1 MAEPSNPHNVEGENP
16 EQPVVSADEDEDD
29 DVDVPGGGLPVLK
42 WSKGSFKT
50 LMATVQM
57 AKDWNATY
65 PQVGDTGADAPAGYI
80 TLWADFFNHGNLRLP
95 VTVFVAEV
103 LEYYHLHISQLS
115 SFGMFR
121 IRNFEYTFRA
131 HGLPITVENFRRFY
145 QLTVNTGFFSFT
157 QRHGSLK
164 LMTPPKGV
172 TGWKKRF
179 FYVKACAVYASMSF
193 RNVDVGVSDEDI
205 PVASAK
211 TADWFSRLRPI
222 ELKKLDNDQLWILRM
237 ILSRPDRKERP
248 VLREQGGADAVGLWR
263 MFEPDFKGQ
272 VELIAVELKKGF
284 NLEILKN
291 FRVPSKAVLDAPVPG
306 DARGVLA
313 DLGKFEKRVPKK
325 TVEKK
330 TVKKTVRGRG
340 KGSVEGSAAPSSVF
354 EAAGTYQS
362 CSRGYTDYVVV
373 SDTLEGL
380 GVIGSGLAA
389 GGTAVV
395 PPVVGEKRG
404 PEQKAAGGGEP
415 KRRRLQTRRVAPVQ
429 KKPAVA
435 TESREAGYSFFDIP
449 ASPPHTAAAGAGVSK
464 ETVAPKEAAAPF
476 VGPVGDPPLEKTVET
491 TADRI
496 FDTVDSSDNL
506 ISPDEGDG
514 LNLRFSDAG
523 KQKSDAE
530 VRQQDTEP
538 QKSSVDKGTGS
549 SAGGAGY
556 DGPPIQPGESELEYY
571 YRTYSPGRSMVYH
584 RPPWTVMQ
592 GDDISNDHAACKEI
606 LGGMGTPFEVER
618 ARAAPRELR
627 INQLSSMLVGTSIV
641 ANAILEDYKV
651 LGRREEDAA
660 RMRAEAEKLVEAA
673 RAGAEQLEKDK
684 AAFEKQKQTS
694 EWAAA
699 AQLKQVR
706 TLAKLLADG
715 RKSWNEKM
723 SNERKKWDA
732 SWAKQNDILFHARQE
747 LTNARAANAT
757 LSQEKAAAEAISVKA
772 LQAKAD
778 ALKALGEAKEAGARA
793 SKALEEAAEKES
805 RASKALEE
813 ANAERIRLGKVVE
826 SLQAEVQA
834 REVAVTDLT
843 ARVTAAEKRADAA
856 AEAKDAL
863 VSSFDQLEAD
873 REWLRTHGIARI
885 VEAIMNAP
893 ETASGLDLV
902 KERARDAG
910 FKAGYNRC
918 IGHINV
924 LSADGYTDQASG
936 FRDVDTEGRLKAAVT
951 SFYDTPL
958 ACVGELDDCL
968 EVADYVDRLRM
979 LYPDV
984 EEEEPA
990 GGAGGDAGT
999 SGTK

>member
-1 MAEPSNPHNVEGENP
+1 MAEPSSPHNVEGENP

-42 WSKGSFKT
+42 WSKGGFKT

-80 TLWADFFNHGNLRLP
+80 TLWADFFNDGNLRLP

-115 SFGMFR
+115 PFGMFR

-179 FYVKACAVYASMSF
+179 FFVKACAVYASMSF
-193 RNVDVGVSDEDI
+193 RNVNVGVSDEDI

-211 TADWFSRLRPI
+211 TVDWFSRLRPI

-237 ILSRPDRKERP
+237 MLSRPDRKERS

-306 DARGVLA
+306 NARGVLA

-354 EAAGTYQS
+354 EAAG
-362 CSRGYTDYVVV
+362 
-373 SDTLEGL
+373 
-380 GVIGSGLAA
+380 SGAAA

-435 TESREAGYSFFDIP
+435 AESRDAGYSFFDFP

-464 ETVAPKEAAAPF
+464 ETVAPKEPTAPF
-476 VGPVGDPPLEKTVET
+476 VGPVREPPLEKTVET
-491 TADRI
+491 AADRI

-523 KQKSDAE
+523 KQKSDTE
-530 VRQQDTEP
+530 VRQQDAKP
-538 QKSSVDKGTGS
+538 QKSPAGEKGSGS

-592 GDDISNDHAACKEI
+592 GDDISNDPATCREI
-606 LGGMGTPFEVER
+606 LGGLGTPFEVER

-641 ANAILEDYKV
+641 ANAILQDYKV
-651 LGRREEDAA
+651 LGRREEETA

-684 AAFEKQKQTS
+684 AAFEQQKQTS

-699 AQLKQVR
+699 AQLKQ
-706 TLAKLLADG
+706 
-715 RKSWNEKM
+715 
-723 SNERKKWDA
+723 
-732 SWAKQNDILFHARQE
+732 E
-747 LTNARAANAT
+747 LTNAKAANAT

-805 RASKALEE
+805 RSSKALDE
-813 ANAERIRLGKVVE
+813 ANAERIRLGKVVD

-834 REVAVTDLT
+834 REVAVADLT
-843 ARVTAAEKRADAA
+843 ARVSVAEKRADAA

-863 VSSFDQLEAD
+863 VSPFNQLEAD

-924 LSADGYTDQASG
+924 LSAGGYTDQASG
-936 FRDVDTEGRLKAAVT
+936 FRDVDTEGRLKAAVA

>member
-42 WSKGSFKT
+42 WSKGGFKT

-57 AKDWNATY
+57 AKDWDATY

-80 TLWADFFNHGNLRLP
+80 TLWADFFNDGNLRLP

-115 SFGMFR
+115 PFGMFQ

-145 QLTVNTGFFSFT
+145 QLTVNTSFFLFT

-179 FYVKACAVYASMSF
+179 FYVKACAVYATMSF
-193 RNVDVGVSDEDI
+193 RNVNVGVSDEDI
-205 PVASAK
+205 PVATAK
-211 TADWFSRLRPI
+211 TVDWFSRLRPI

-237 ILSRPDRKERP
+237 MLSRPDRKERP

-284 NLEILKN
+284 NLEILSN
-291 FRVPSKAVLDAPVPG
+291 FRVPSRAVLDAPVPG
-306 DARGVLA
+306 DARGILA

-340 KGSVEGSAAPSSVF
+340 KGSAESSAAPFSVS
-354 EAAGTYQS
+354 EAAGTYRS

-380 GVIGSGLAA
+380 GVIGSGAAA

-404 PEQKAAGGGEP
+404 PEQRAAGGGEP
-415 KRRRLQTRRVAPVQ
+415 KRRRLQTKRVAPAQ

-435 TESREAGYSFFDIP
+435 AESRDAGYSFFDFP

-464 ETVAPKEAAAPF
+464 ETVVPQEPTVPL
-476 VGPVGDPPLEKTVET
+476 VGPVRDPPLEKTVET

-506 ISPDEGDG
+506 ISPNEGDG
-514 LNLRFSDAG
+514 LDLRFSDAG

-530 VRQQDTEP
+530 VRQQDAEP
-538 QKSSVDKGTGS
+538 QKSPAGEKGSGS

-571 YRTYSPGRSMVYH
+571 YRTYSQGRSM
-584 RPPWTVMQ
+584 
-592 GDDISNDHAACKEI
+592 EI
-606 LGGMGTPFEVER
+606 LGGLGTPFEVEG

-627 INQLSSMLVGTSIV
+627 INQLSTMLVGSSIV

-651 LGRREEDAA
+651 LGRREEEAA
-660 RMRAEAEKLVEAA
+660 RMRAEAEKLVQAA
-673 RAGAEQLEKDK
+673 RVGAEQLEKDK

-694 EWAAA
+694 KWAAT

-706 TLAKLLADG
+706 TLAKLLADE

-723 SNERKKWDA
+723 SNERKKWNA

-747 LTNARAANAT
+747 LTNAKAANAT

-778 ALKALGEAKEAGARA
+778 ALKALEEAKEAGARA
-793 SKALEEAAEKES
+793 AKALEEAEERES

-813 ANAERIRLGKVVE
+813 ANAERIHLDKVVV

-834 REVAVTDLT
+834 REVAVTDFT
-843 ARVTAAEKRADAA
+843 ARVSVAEKRADAA

-863 VSSFDQLEAD
+863 VSSFNQLEAD

-885 VEAIMNAP
+885 VEAIRNAP

-902 KERARDAG
+902 RERARDAG

-918 IGHINV
+918 IGDINV
-924 LSADGYTDQASG
+924 LSAGGYTDKRSG
-936 FRDVDTEGRLKAAVT
+936 FHGVDVESHLKAAEA

-968 EVADYVDRLRM
+968 EAADYVDRLRM
-979 LYPDV
+979 LYPDTD
-984 EEEEPA
+984 EEEPA

>member
-1 MAEPSNPHNVEGENP
+1 
-16 EQPVVSADEDEDD
+16 
-29 DVDVPGGGLPVLK
+29 
-42 WSKGSFKT
+42 
-50 LMATVQM
+50 
-57 AKDWNATY
+57 
-65 PQVGDTGADAPAGYI
+65 
-80 TLWADFFNHGNLRLP
+80 
-95 VTVFVAEV
+95 
-103 LEYYHLHISQLS
+103 
-115 SFGMFR
+115 MFR

-131 HGLPITVENFRRFY
+131 HGLPISVENFRRFY

-237 ILSRPDRKERP
+237 MLSRPDRKERP
-248 VLREQGGADAVGLWR
+248 VLWEQGGADAVGLWR

-354 EAAGTYQS
+354 EAAG
-362 CSRGYTDYVVV
+362 
-373 SDTLEGL
+373 
-380 GVIGSGLAA
+380 SGAAA

-395 PPVVGEKRG
+395 PLVVGEKRG

-435 TESREAGYSFFDIP
+435 AESRDAGYSFFDIP
-449 ASPPHTAAAGAGVSK
+449 ASPPHTDAAGAGVSK
-464 ETVAPKEAAAPF
+464 ETVAPQEAAAPF
-476 VGPVGDPPLEKTVET
+476 VGPVRDPPLEKTVET

-530 VRQQDTEP
+530 VRQQDAEP
-538 QKSSVDKGTGS
+538 QKSPAGEKGSGS

-592 GDDISNDHAACKEI
+592 GDDISNDPAACKEI
-606 LGGMGTPFEVER
+606 LGGLGTPFEVER

-641 ANAILEDYKV
+641 ANAILEDYNV
-651 LGRREEDAA
+651 LGRREEEAA

-706 TLAKLLADG
+706 TLAKLLADE

-723 SNERKKWDA
+723 SNERKKWNA

-747 LTNARAANAT
+747 LTNAKAANAT

-793 SKALEEAAEKES
+793 SKTLEEAAEKES

-834 REVAVTDLT
+834 REVA
-843 ARVTAAEKRADAA
+843 
-856 AEAKDAL
+856 
-863 VSSFDQLEAD
+863 
-873 REWLRTHGIARI
+873 LRTLLPACLLRRSGLTLLLRPRMPWCPLLTSWKLTVSGCGLMASRI

-924 LSADGYTDQASG
+924 LSAGGYTDQASG
-936 FRDVDTEGRLKAAVT
+936 FRDVDTEGRLKAAVA
-951 SFYDTPL
+951 SFYDMPL

>member
-16 EQPVVSADEDEDD
+16 EQPIVAEEEDDDD

-42 WSKGSFKT
+42 WSKGGFKT

-57 AKDWNATY
+57 AKEWDATY

-80 TLWADFFNHGNLRLP
+80 NLWADFFNDGNLRLP

-115 SFGMFR
+115 PFGMFR
-121 IRNFEYTFRA
+121 IRNFEYIFRA
-131 HGLPITVENFRRFY
+131 HGLPISVENFRRFY
-145 QLTVNTGFFSFT
+145 QLTVNTGFFSFN

-179 FYVKACAVYASMSF
+179 FYVKACAVYATMSF

-205 PVASAK
+205 PIASA
-211 TADWFSRLRPI
+211 TTVDWFSRLRPI
-222 ELKKLDNDQLWILRM
+222 ELKKLNNDQLWILRM
-237 ILSRPDRKERP
+237 MLSRPDRKERP
-248 VLREQGGADAVGLWR
+248 VLREQGGADAEGLWR

-291 FRVPSKAVLDAPVPG
+291 FRVPSKAVLDAPVPE
-306 DARGVLA
+306 DAKGTLA

-340 KGSVEGSAAPSSVF
+340 KGSAESSAAPSSVSG
-354 EAAGTYQS
+354 AAGTYRS
-362 CSRGYTDYVVV
+362 CLRRYTDYVVV
-373 SDTLEGL
+373 SNTLEGL
-380 GVIGSGLAA
+380 GVIGRGAA
-389 GGTAVV
+389 TGGTAAG
-395 PPVVGEKRG
+395 PPVVGEKRE
-404 PEQKAAGGGEP
+404 PERKAAGGGEL
-415 KRRRLQTRRVAPVQ
+415 KRRRLQTRRVAPAQ
-429 KKPAVA
+429 KKPAA
-435 TESREAGYSFFDIP
+435 AAESRDAGYSFFDVP
-449 ASPPHTAAAGAGVSK
+449 VSK
-464 ETVAPKEAAAPF
+464 ETVVPKGPTAPF
-476 VGPVGDPPLEKTVET
+476 VGLVRDPPLEKTVET

-506 ISPDEGDG
+506 ISPNEGDG
-514 LNLRFSDAG
+514 LHLRFSDAG

-530 VRQQDTEP
+530 VRPQDAEP
-538 QKSSVDKGTGS
+538 QKSPAGEKGSGS
-549 SAGGAGY
+549 STGGAGY

-571 YRTYSPGRSMVYH
+571 YCTYSPGRSMVYL

-592 GDDISNDHAACKEI
+592 GDDISNDPAACKEI
-606 LGGMGTPFEVER
+606 LGGLGTPFEVER

-651 LGRREEDAA
+651 LGRREEEAA

-673 RAGAEQLEKDK
+673 RAGVEQLEKDK

-694 EWAAA
+694 EWASA

-706 TLAKLLADG
+706 TLAKLLADE
-715 RKSWNEKM
+715 RKNWNEKM
-723 SNERKKWDA
+723 SDERKKWNA

-747 LTNARAANAT
+747 LTNAKAANAT
-757 LSQEKAAAEAISVKA
+757 LSQEKAASEAISVKA

-778 ALKALGEAKEAGARA
+778 ALKALGEAKEAGARTM
-793 SKALEEAAEKES
+793 KTLEEAEERES
-805 RASKALEE
+805 RASKALEA

-834 REVAVTDLT
+834 RDVAVTDLT
-843 ARVTAAEKRADAA
+843 ARVSVAEKRADAA
-856 AEAKDAL
+856 VEAKDTL
-863 VSSFDQLEAD
+863 VSSFNQLEAD
-873 REWLRTHGIARI
+873 REWMRAHGIAHI

-893 ETASGLDLV
+893 ETAAGVEMV
-902 KERARDAG
+902 KDRARDAG

-918 IGHINV
+918 IGHLNV
-924 LSADGYTDQASG
+924 MSKGGYTDERSG
-936 FRDVDTEGRLKAAVT
+936 FHGVDTEALLKAAEA
-951 SFYDTPL
+951 SFYNTPL
-958 ACVGELDDCL
+958 ACVEELDNCL
-968 EVADYVDRLRM
+968 EAADYVDRLRM

-984 EEEEPA
+984 EEEETA
-990 GGAGGDAGT
+990 SGAGGDAGP

>member
-65 PQVGDTGADAPAGYI
+65 PQVGDTGADAPVGYI

-115 SFGMFR
+115 PFGMFR

-131 HGLPITVENFRRFY
+131 HGLPISVENFRRFY

-237 ILSRPDRKERP
+237 MLSRPDRKERP
-248 VLREQGGADAVGLWR
+248 VLWEQGGADAVGLWR

-354 EAAGTYQS
+354 EAAG
-362 CSRGYTDYVVV
+362 
-373 SDTLEGL
+373 
-380 GVIGSGLAA
+380 SGAAA

-395 PPVVGEKRG
+395 PLVVGEKRG

-435 TESREAGYSFFDIP
+435 AESRDAGYSFFDIP
-449 ASPPHTAAAGAGVSK
+449 ASPPHTDAAGAGVSK
-464 ETVAPKEAAAPF
+464 ETVAPQEAAAPF
-476 VGPVGDPPLEKTVET
+476 VGPVRDPPLEKTVET

-530 VRQQDTEP
+530 VRQQDAEP
-538 QKSSVDKGTGS
+538 QKSPAGEKGSGS

-584 RPPWTVMQ
+584 RPPGLLCRGM
-592 GDDISNDHAACKEI
+592 ISQTT
-606 LGGMGTPFEVER
+606 LRP
-618 ARAAPRELR
+618 ARRFWVVWAPL
-627 INQLSSMLVGTSIV
+627 LKSSVPVPHPESC
-641 ANAILEDYKV
+641 
-651 LGRREEDAA
+651 
-660 RMRAEAEKLVEAA
+660 
-673 RAGAEQLEKDK
+673 
-684 AAFEKQKQTS
+684 
-694 EWAAA
+694 
-699 AQLKQVR
+699 
-706 TLAKLLADG
+706 
-715 RKSWNEKM
+715 
-723 SNERKKWDA
+723 
-732 SWAKQNDILFHARQE
+732 E
-747 LTNARAANAT
+747 LTNAKAANAT

-863 VSSFDQLEAD
+863 VSSFNQLEAD
-873 REWLRTHGIARI
+873 REWLRTHGIAR
-885 VEAIMNAP
+885 
-893 ETASGLDLV
+893 
-902 KERARDAG
+902 
-910 FKAGYNRC
+910 
-918 IGHINV
+918 
-924 LSADGYTDQASG
+924 ASG
-936 FRDVDTEGRLKAAVT
+936 FRDVDTEGRLKAAVA

>member
-1 MAEPSNPHNVEGENP
+1 MAEPSSPHNVEGENP

-42 WSKGSFKT
+42 WSKGGFKT

-80 TLWADFFNHGNLRLP
+80 TLWADFFNDGNLRLP

-115 SFGMFR
+115 PFGMFR

-193 RNVDVGVSDEDI
+193 RNVNVGVSDEDI

-211 TADWFSRLRPI
+211 TVDWFSRLRPI

-237 ILSRPDRKERP
+237 MLSRPDRKERP
-248 VLREQGGADAVGLWR
+248 VLREQGGAFVITCMHVSADAVGLWR

-380 GVIGSGLAA
+380 GVIGSGAAA

-435 TESREAGYSFFDIP
+435 AESRDAGYSFFDFP

-464 ETVAPKEAAAPF
+464 ETVAPKEPTAPF
-476 VGPVGDPPLEKTVET
+476 VGPVREPPLEKTVET

-506 ISPDEGDG
+506 ISPDE
-514 LNLRFSDAG
+514 
-523 KQKSDAE
+523 E
-530 VRQQDTEP
+530 V
-538 QKSSVDKGTGS
+538 
-549 SAGGAGY
+549 
-556 DGPPIQPGESELEYY
+556 
-571 YRTYSPGRSMVYH
+571 
-584 RPPWTVMQ
+584 
-592 GDDISNDHAACKEI
+592 
-606 LGGMGTPFEVER
+606 
-618 ARAAPRELR
+618 
-627 INQLSSMLVGTSIV
+627 
-641 ANAILEDYKV
+641 
-651 LGRREEDAA
+651 
-660 RMRAEAEKLVEAA
+660 
-673 RAGAEQLEKDK
+673 
-684 AAFEKQKQTS
+684 
-694 EWAAA
+694 
-699 AQLKQVR
+699 
-706 TLAKLLADG
+706 
-715 RKSWNEKM
+715 
-723 SNERKKWDA
+723 
-732 SWAKQNDILFHARQE
+732 
-747 LTNARAANAT
+747 
-757 LSQEKAAAEAISVKA
+757 
-772 LQAKAD
+772 
-778 ALKALGEAKEAGARA
+778 
-793 SKALEEAAEKES
+793 
-805 RASKALEE
+805 
-813 ANAERIRLGKVVE
+813 
-826 SLQAEVQA
+826 
-834 REVAVTDLT
+834 
-843 ARVTAAEKRADAA
+843 
-856 AEAKDAL
+856 
-863 VSSFDQLEAD
+863 
-873 REWLRTHGIARI
+873 
-885 VEAIMNAP
+885 
-893 ETASGLDLV
+893 
-902 KERARDAG
+902 
-910 FKAGYNRC
+910 
-918 IGHINV
+918 
-924 LSADGYTDQASG
+924 
-936 FRDVDTEGRLKAAVT
+936 
-951 SFYDTPL
+951 
-958 ACVGELDDCL
+958 
-968 EVADYVDRLRM
+968 
-979 LYPDV
+979 
-984 EEEEPA
+984 
-990 GGAGGDAGT
+990 
-999 SGTK
+999 

>member
-1 MAEPSNPHNVEGENP
+1 
-16 EQPVVSADEDEDD
+16 
-29 DVDVPGGGLPVLK
+29 
-42 WSKGSFKT
+42 
-50 LMATVQM
+50 MATVQM

-80 TLWADFFNHGNLRLP
+80 TLWADFFTHGNLRLP

-115 SFGMFR
+115 PFGMFR

-131 HGLPITVENFRRFY
+131 HGLPISVENFRRFY

-157 QRHGSLK
+157 Q
-164 LMTPPKGV
+164 
-172 TGWKKRF
+172 
-179 FYVKACAVYASMSF
+179 

-237 ILSRPDRKERP
+237 MLSRPDRKERP

-272 VELIAVELKKGF
+272 VELIAVELKQGF

-291 FRVPSKAVLDAPVPG
+291 FRVPSKAVLEAPVPG

-330 TVKKTVRGRG
+330 TVKKTVRGHG

-354 EAAGTYQS
+354 EAA
-362 CSRGYTDYVVV
+362 
-373 SDTLEGL
+373 
-380 GVIGSGLAA
+380 
-389 GGTAVV
+389 
-395 PPVVGEKRG
+395 
-404 PEQKAAGGGEP
+404 
-415 KRRRLQTRRVAPVQ
+415 
-429 KKPAVA
+429 
-435 TESREAGYSFFDIP
+435 ESRDAGYSFVDIP
-449 ASPPHTAAAGAGVSK
+449 ASPPHTAAAGAGVLK
-464 ETVAPKEAAAPF
+464 EKVAPKEPAAPF
-476 VGPVGDPPLEKTVET
+476 AGPVRDPPLEKTVEA

-514 LNLRFSDAG
+514 LNLRFADAG

-530 VRQQDTEP
+530 VRQQDAEP
-538 QKSSVDKGTGS
+538 QKSPAGEKGSGS

-592 GDDISNDHAACKEI
+592 GDDISNDPAACREI
-606 LGGMGTPFEVER
+606 LGGLGTPFEVER

-651 LGRREEDAA
+651 LGRREEEAA
-660 RMRAEAEKLVEAA
+660 RMRAEAEKLIEAA

-706 TLAKLLADG
+706 SLAKLLADE
-715 RKSWNEKM
+715 RKRWEEIS
-723 SNERKKWDA
+723 SNERKKWNE
-732 SWAKQNDILFHARQE
+732 SWAKQNNLLFHTRQE
-747 LTNARAANAT
+747 LANAKAANAT

-778 ALKALGEAKEAGARA
+778 ALKALEEAKEAGARA
-793 SKALEEAAEKES
+793 SKAYEEAAEKES

-843 ARVTAAEKRADAA
+843 ARVSAAEQRADAA
-856 AEAKDAL
+856 TEAKDAL
-863 VSSFDQLEAD
+863 AVILI
-873 REWLRTHGIARI
+873 RHPG
-885 VEAIMNAP
+885 
-893 ETASGLDLV
+893 SG
-902 KERARDAG
+902 
-910 FKAGYNRC
+910 
-918 IGHINV
+918 
-924 LSADGYTDQASG
+924 
-936 FRDVDTEGRLKAAVT
+936 
-951 SFYDTPL
+951 
-958 ACVGELDDCL
+958 
-968 EVADYVDRLRM
+968 M
-979 LYPDV
+979 
-984 EEEEPA
+984 
-990 GGAGGDAGT
+990 
-999 SGTK
+999 

>member
-42 WSKGSFKT
+42 WSKGGFKT

-80 TLWADFFNHGNLRLP
+80 TLWADFFNDGNLRLP

-115 SFGMFR
+115 PFGMFR

-179 FYVKACAVYASMSF
+179 FYVKACAVYATMSF
-193 RNVDVGVSDEDI
+193 RNVNVGVSDEDI

-211 TADWFSRLRPI
+211 TVDWFSRLRPI

-237 ILSRPDRKERP
+237 MLSRPDRKERP

-272 VELIAVELKKGF
+272 VELVAVELKKGF

-291 FRVPSKAVLDAPVPG
+291 FRVPSRAVLDAPVPG
-306 DARGVLA
+306 DARGILA
-313 DLGKFEKRVPKK
+313 DLGKFDKRVPKK

-340 KGSVEGSAAPSSVF
+340 KGSAEGSAAPSSVF
-354 EAAGTYQS
+354 EAAVVRLRVELLWFPPLLERKGDQS
-362 CSRGYTDYVVV
+362 RRLLVVV
-373 SDTLEGL
+373 NRN
-380 GVIGSGLAA
+380 
-389 GGTAVV
+389 GGDCR
-395 PPVVGEKRG
+395 PGELL
-404 PEQKAAGGGEP
+404 
-415 KRRRLQTRRVAPVQ
+415 RRRRNLQLLLV
-429 KKPAVA
+429 K
-435 TESREAGYSFFDIP
+435 SRDAGYSFFDFP
-449 ASPPHTAAAGAGVSK
+449 ASPPYTAAAGAGESK
-464 ETVAPKEAAAPF
+464 ETVAPKEPTAPF
-476 VGPVGDPPLEKTVET
+476 VGPVRDPPLEKTVET

-506 ISPDEGDG
+506 ISPNEGDG
-514 LNLRFSDAG
+514 LDLRFSDAG

-530 VRQQDTEP
+530 VWQQDAEP
-538 QKSSVDKGTGS
+538 QKSPAGEKGSGS

-571 YRTYSPGRSMVYH
+571 YRTYSQGRSMVYH

-592 GDDISNDHAACKEI
+592 GDDISNDPAACKEI
-606 LGGMGTPFEVER
+606 LGGLVTPFEVER

-651 LGRREEDAA
+651 LGRREEEAA

-673 RAGAEQLEKDK
+673 RVGAEQLEKDK
-684 AAFEKQKQTS
+684 AAFEQQKQTS

-706 TLAKLLADG
+706 TLAKLLADE

-723 SNERKKWDA
+723 SNERKKWNA
-732 SWAKQNDILFHARQE
+732 SWAKQNDIQFHARQE
-747 LTNARAANAT
+747 LTNAKAANAT
-757 LSQEKAAAEAISVKA
+757 LSQEKASAEAISVKA

-778 ALKALGEAKEAGARA
+778 ALKALGEAKEAGARTA
-793 SKALEEAAEKES
+793 KALGEAEERES

-813 ANAERIRLGKVVE
+813 ANAERIRLDKVVA

-843 ARVTAAEKRADAA
+843 ARVSAAEKRADAA

-863 VSSFDQLEAD
+863 VSSFNQLEAD

-924 LSADGYTDQASG
+924 LSAGGYTDKASG
-936 FRDVDTEGRLKAAVT
+936 FRDVDTEGRLKAVVA

>member
-16 EQPVVSADEDEDD
+16 EQPIVAEEEDEDD

-42 WSKGSFKT
+42 WTKGSFKT

-80 TLWADFFNHGNLRLP
+80 TLWADFFTHGNLRLL

-115 SFGMFR
+115 PFGMFR

-131 HGLPITVENFRRFY
+131 HGLPISVENFRRFY

-179 FYVKACAVYASMSF
+179 FYVKACAVYANMSF

-237 ILSRPDRKERP
+237 MLSRPDRKERP

-291 FRVPSKAVLDAPVPG
+291 FRVPSKAVLEAPVPG

-325 TVEKK
+325 TVERK

-340 KGSVEGSAAPSSVF
+340 KGSVESSAAPASVF
-354 EAAGTYQS
+354 EAAG
-362 CSRGYTDYVVV
+362 
-373 SDTLEGL
+373 
-380 GVIGSGLAA
+380 SGAAA

-435 TESREAGYSFFDIP
+435 AESRDAGYSFFDIP
-449 ASPPHTAAAGAGVSK
+449 ASPLHTAAAGAGVTK
-464 ETVAPKEAAAPF
+464 ETVAPKEPVAPF
-476 VGPVGDPPLEKTVET
+476 VGPVRVPPLEKTVET
-491 TADRI
+491 TVDRI

-530 VRQQDTEP
+530 VRQQDAEP
-538 QKSSVDKGTGS
+538 QKSPAGEKGSGS
-549 SAGGAGY
+549 SAGDAGH

-571 YRTYSPGRSMVYH
+571 YRTYSLGRSMVYH
-584 RPPWTVMQ
+584 RPPWTDMQ
-592 GDDISNDHAACKEI
+592 GDDISNDPAACKEI
-606 LGGMGTPFEVER
+606 LGGLGTPFEVER

-627 INQLSSMLVGTSIV
+627 VNQLSSMLVGTSIV

-651 LGRREEDAA
+651 LGRREEEAA

-706 TLAKLLADG
+706 TLAKLLADE
-715 RKSWNEKM
+715 RKSWNEKL
-723 SNERKKWDA
+723 SNERKKWNE
-732 SWAKQNDILFHARQE
+732 SWVKQNNVLFHTRQE
-747 LTNARAANAT
+747 LATVKAANVA
-757 LSQEKAAAEAISVKA
+757 LGSEKAAAEAISCKA

-778 ALKALGEAKEAGARA
+778 ALKALEEAKEAGARA
-793 SKALEEAAEKES
+793 SKAHEEAAEKES

-843 ARVTAAEKRADAA
+843 VRVSAAEKRADAA

-863 VSSFDQLEAD
+863 VSSFNQLEAD

-893 ETASGLDLV
+893 ETSSGLDLV
-902 KERARDAG
+902 KERAREAG
-910 FKAGYNRC
+910 FKAGFNRC

-924 LSADGYTDQASG
+924 LSAGGYTDQASG
-936 FRDVDTEGRLKAAVT
+936 FRDVDTEGRLKAAVA

-958 ACVGELDDCL
+958 ACVGELDECL